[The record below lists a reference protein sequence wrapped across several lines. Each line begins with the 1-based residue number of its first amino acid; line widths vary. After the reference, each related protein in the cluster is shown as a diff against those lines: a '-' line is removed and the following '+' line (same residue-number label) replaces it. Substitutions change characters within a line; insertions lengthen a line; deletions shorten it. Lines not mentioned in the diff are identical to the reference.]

1 MNFGIVT
8 GEHEVANYVL
18 GSSMACACPWYLVD
32 HVLMPIFVEE
42 LAHWVLGIFTIND
55 RVIHVYDSMR
65 GAAHDRVAFDQP
77 PYSSTSMLNPLDVT
91 FVDNLPTQNNLD
103 CGVFVSAFAEYF
115 IRNRQFPIKFDVD
128 QYRSRLACLLWNYGL
143 NKQKEDAESES
154 EFPKR
159 KIKIKDKVIRQQV

>member
-1 MNFGIVT
+1 MQGI
-8 GEHEVANYVL
+8 Y
-18 GSSMACACPWYLVD
+18 
-32 HVLMPIFVEE
+32 
-42 LAHWVLGIFTIND
+42 
-55 RVIHVYDSMR
+55 
-65 GAAHDRVAFDQP
+65 
-77 PYSSTSMLNPLDVT
+77 
-91 FVDNLPTQNNLD
+91 

-159 KIKIKDKVIRQQV
+159 KIKIKDKVIRHQV